1 MSMGVLVAGRGWG
14 EAVPVGVVVVACVG
28 VKVGEGGLVEVVEL
42 QAALSSTGRSDR
54 TSKQADF
61 LIRSI
66 LAQMTGPEPG
76 ASW

>member
-1 MSMGVLVAGRGWG
+1 
-14 EAVPVGVVVVACVG
+14 VG

>member
-14 EAVPVGVVVVACVG
+14 EAVPVGVVVG

-61 LIRSI
+61 LIGSI
-66 LAQMTGPEPG
+66 LAQMTGPDPG